1 MKSILERALVHL
13 LNEENEKAEELL
25 HQFVIEQARSIHET
39 LRESDESDLE
49 EQDGGEQFFTE
60 ADLAD
65 AETDGAVADLGD
77 DLGEVP
83 EVTDGGDLGDD
94 SLDGSADLGGD
105 DLGDAPLAD
114 AGEGD
119 VAAEMDDFEKEL
131 ADLQAKFDSMVAQM
145 DGNDDVSDT
154 DGDMGDMGGDTD
166 EVPSNEFDGDDA
178 SGDGGEGNMDGDD
191 YDDITESIVDELQK
205 ITTPNVEG
213 KGANGEQLQHNKASL
228 ITSSKGTAS
237 PQMSKQSQHKGF
249 ARETAPG
256 TDPLKGGKTV
266 SNPSVRNVRNSAD
279 TGNSKVSKEGDAS
292 ATLNKAPA
300 TQDKSVISGKGK
312 SK

>member
-1 MKSILERALVHL
+1 
-13 LNEENEKAEELL
+13 
-25 HQFVIEQARSIHET
+25 
-39 LRESDESDLE
+39 
-49 EQDGGEQFFTE
+49 
-60 ADLAD
+60 
-65 AETDGAVADLGD
+65 
-77 DLGEVP
+77 
-83 EVTDGGDLGDD
+83 
-94 SLDGSADLGGD
+94 
-105 DLGDAPLAD
+105 LAD
-114 AGEGD
+114 AGAPED

-154 DGDMGDMGGDTD
+154 DGDMGDMGGDD
-166 EVPSNEFDGDDA
+166 AIPANVGDGDDA
-178 SGDGGEGNMDGDD
+178 SGDGDGESTDYDD